1 MATERRMQFVHWQL
15 VWMLGSILVLVVFD
29 ALSLES
35 VFICSLIG
43 LLIITELTAPFAV
56 EPSWRKR
63 LPWLV
68 IAGWSGLPSLSAAGS
83 LHFSHRRWLDYER
96 PTRPRSQRI
105 CHGCAY

>member
-68 IAGWSGLPSLSAAGS
+68 IAGLVGFAVVIG
-83 LHFSHRRWLDYER
+83 RWLLALLPPEMV
-96 PTRPRSQRI
+96 
-105 CHGCAY
+105 GL